1 MNGGGTSKGAA
12 MATYV
17 QLGGVKT
24 WYDEHGAGPP
34 LVLLHG
40 GLADAR
46 FFQPNLPALA
56 EHFHL
61 YTPERRG
68 HGHTP
73 DVEGPITYQL
83 MTDDTIAFLETV
95 VRQPADLVGHS
106 DGAFVA
112 MQLAIQRPELV
123 KRLVMISGGFNK
135 SGEAAPDAE
144 WNVEQLAEFLGPA
157 YGEVS
162 PDGIDHFKVVA
173 TKIGE
178 LAAVEPNLQASEL
191 AKVAQRSL
199 VMFSD
204 DDLVT
209 LSHAVEM
216 YDALPNAELA
226 IVPGTSHFL
235 TQEKPELVNKL
246 VVDFLTKDPVP
257 TVAPIRRAP
266 SPRPVSAS
274 RHSGPAV
281 HPIPAPFA
289 VRHGLGKCWLAWRL
303 AVDL

>member
-1 MNGGGTSKGAA
+1 
-12 MATYV
+12 MATKRVVMMGKYV
-17 QLGGVKT
+17 QLGPVKT

-40 GLADAR
+40 GLVDAR
-46 FFQPNLPALA
+46 FFAPNLAVLG

-83 MTDDTIAFLETV
+83 MTDDTIAFLDTV
-95 VRQPADLVGHS
+95 VGQPADLVGHS
-106 DGAFVA
+106 DGAFIA
-112 MQLAIQRPELV
+112 MLVAIQRPELV

-135 SGEAAPDAE
+135 SGEAAPEAE
-144 WNVEQLAEFLGPA
+144 WNVDQLAEFLGPA

-178 LAAVEPNLQASEL
+178 MAAVEPNLEASEL
-191 AKVAQRSL
+191 AKVGQRSL
-199 VMFSD
+199 VVFSD

-209 LSHAVEM
+209 LTHAVEM

-226 IVPGTSHFL
+226 VVPGTSHFL
-235 TQEKPELVNKL
+235 MQEKPDLVNKL
-246 VVDFLTKDPVP
+246 VVDFLTNEPVP
-257 TVAPIRRAP
+257 TIAGIRRAP
-266 SPRPVSAS
+266 ATPP
-274 RHSGPAV
+274 
-281 HPIPAPFA
+281 
-289 VRHGLGKCWLAWRL
+289 
-303 AVDL
+303 